1 MQLCVTEIKKKL
13 FVSPVFSG
21 NLVILWDAE
30 CLKEEFKDKVSHQ
43 GRCRA
48 VCKLGRRQNYFDINT
63 EKNQGGEGEGLGLF
77 FNLNLVKSDKVS
89 NTQQVFITN

>member
-1 MQLCVTEIKKKL
+1 MQLCVTEIKKKF

-30 CLKEEFKDKVSHQ
+30 CLKEELKDKVSHQ

-63 EKNQGGEGEGLGLF
+63 EKTRVGRGRVWAFF

-89 NTQQVFITN
+89 NTQQVVITN

>member
-30 CLKEEFKDKVSHQ
+30 CLKEELKDKVSHQ

-63 EKNQGGEGEGLGLF
+63 EKKPGWGGGGGFGPF
-77 FNLNLVKSDKVS
+77 F
-89 NTQQVFITN
+89 